1 MGNNK
6 NEIQKFRKELNKRGF
21 FEDII
26 LDKASLI
33 MYASDAG
40 ISGWMYCLNKYK
52 KIEVE
57 KFKDLFSQVDNIVFP
72 ITITKMFDE
81 VDNVRF
87 EFCDDLGNT
96 YYFICD
102 YYYWNFKQILQYIIV
117 KEDNSS
123 EKQEWCCQIRI
134 NRGLFNYN
142 QTIRDKDIELLKTS
156 IRKSNKKGFNTN
168 IVVEFNYN
176 CYETATTKVI
186 RKSGDKE
193 IILEYPSEGSEF
205 DRKVKDIL
213 FNINEGIN
221 IKKWIYNNVKPLLKE
236 MLKIMEKDNISIY
249 IGAKLNNEVYAE
261 VTVTDNTVKRH
272 TYTKVVSEERMIIT
286 TDIFSKKLDE
296 FLN

>member
-6 NEIQKFRKELNKRGF
+6 NEIKKFRKELNKRGF

-26 LDKASLI
+26 LDKATLI

-40 ISGWMYCLNKYK
+40 ISGWMYYLNKYK
-52 KIEVE
+52 KIEVK

-81 VDNVRF
+81 EDNVRF
-87 EFCDDLGNT
+87 EFCDYLGNT

-102 YYYWNFKQILQYIIV
+102 YYYLNFKQILQYIII
-117 KEDNSS
+117 KEDSS
-123 EKQEWCCQIRI
+123 PETQEWCCQMRI
-134 NRGLFNYN
+134 NRGLVNYK
-142 QTIRDKDIELLKTS
+142 TITDKDIELLKTS
-156 IRKSNKKGFNTN
+156 IRKSNKEGFNTN

-176 CYETATTKVI
+176 CYETAATKVI

-193 IILEYPSEGSEF
+193 IILEYPSEGPEF
-205 DRKVKDIL
+205 DKKVKDIL

-221 IKKWIYNNVKPLLKE
+221 RKKWIYNNVKPLLKE
-236 MLKIMEKDNISIY
+236 MLKIMEKDDISIY

-261 VTVTDNTVKRH
+261 VTVRNNTVKRH
-272 TYTKVVSEERMIIT
+272 TYTKVVSEERIIIT